1 MKMENDIICPK
12 TGTIAQVVTAKGA
25 SVSSGDV
32 LIVIG

>member
-1 MKMENDIICPK
+1 MAPGAGK
-12 TGTIAQVVTAKGA
+12 VVSINVNKGA